1 MEEYMKTFVK
11 IAHIALLVLL
21 ALTLVTCEDFLA
33 GLNPKEEAE
42 YTDWEYVDLPDG
54 TSELT
59 LYLDGTRVPV
69 TEKTGKPKQSRAL
82 NLQLAKMSHDYFE
95 VVFWNRDNGTTPI
108 TVARA
113 TWELGQAAGI
123 SGVYRAGDGV
133 DYTPITPDTGPA
145 CSIIFVGR
153 KQTMTLL
160 GVGVMT
166 HINKTVISGGKKLTT
181 SDRSVTFTVSP
192 LISKIAIDELTNLA
206 PAPSSTDPIVYDSS
220 FLTAA
225 NGGVGAAPTTTLYG
239 IDNVIYT
246 NTIGRLTPLG
256 GATYPLFMLPDY
268 ETHRGGD
275 AGSGPLPASGTDAG
289 SIVPALTAYKTVGA
303 TYTIRGLTIAAQP
316 GNTATDLTSAV
327 RLYAAPEVIK
337 REPRYISGGQ
347 TWYAIAQIDFGGTGV
362 DITPASAYAPAT
374 LVGTF
379 SEGDPVDATLPI
391 TFYIT
396 PASNGIF
403 SIVFSIPVYALTL
416 SPVSP
421 NGGPTDPIYTLASTN
436 GGPPA
441 EIWHITPGYG
451 QSLYNLDNGTDAGGC
466 VLLGVNVSSL
476 DWLEIFTTGIGF
488 KN

>member
-1 MEEYMKTFVK
+1 MKTFVK

-21 ALTLVTCEDFLA
+21 ALSFVTCEDFLA
-33 GLNPKEEAE
+33 GLNPKEETE
-42 YTDWEYVDLPDG
+42 YVDWEYVDLPDG

-69 TEKTGKPKQSRAL
+69 TEKTARPKQSRAL

-95 VVFWNRDNGTTPI
+95 VVFYNRDNGSTPVTI
-108 TVARA
+108 ARA

-123 SGVYRAGDGV
+123 SGVYRAGDGI
-133 DYTPITPDTGPA
+133 DYRAIDPTA
-145 CSIIFVGR
+145 AASSVIFVGR

-160 GVGVMT
+160 GVGILT
-166 HINKTVISGGKKLTT
+166 HINKTVIPAGLPVRNLTT
-181 SDRSVTFTVSP
+181 ADRSVTFTVSP
-192 LISKIAIDELTNLA
+192 LMSKVAINELTGFAPVPVAGPPAVLA
-206 PAPSSTDPIVYDSS
+206 SS

-225 NGGVGAAPTTTLYG
+225 HGGTGVAPTTTLYS
-239 IDNVIYT
+239 IDDVAQT
-246 NTIGRLTPLG
+246 NTPGRMTPLG
-256 GATYPLFMLPDY
+256 GSTYPLFMLPDWD
-268 ETHRGGD
+268 THRGTGT
-275 AGSGPLPASGTDAG
+275 AGPFPASGDDEG
-289 SIVPALTAYKTVGA
+289 SIIPTGTSFKTVGA
-303 TYTIRGLTIAAQP
+303 IYSIGGLTITAQP
-316 GNTATDLTSAV
+316 GNTATDLTLPV
-327 RLYAAPEVIK
+327 RLYAQPEVIK

-347 TWYAIAQIDFGGTGV
+347 TWYAIAQIDFGGTMV
-362 DITPASAYAPAT
+362 AITPTSAYAPVALT
-374 LVGTF
+374 GTYA
-379 SEGDPVDATLPI
+379 EGQPVPSSLPM

-396 PASNGIF
+396 TASNGIF

-416 SPVSP
+416 NPVSVST
-421 NGGPTDPIYTLASTN
+421 GPTDPSYPLASTN

>member
-11 IAHIALLVLL
+11 QVALAALLVLL
-21 ALTLVTCEDFLA
+21 ALSLVTCEDFLA

-42 YTDWEYVDLPDG
+42 YVDWEYVDLPDG
-54 TSELT
+54 RSELT

-69 TEKTGKPKQSRAL
+69 TEKTGKPKPGRAL

-95 VVFWNRDNGTTPI
+95 VVFYNQTGSTPLTI
-108 TVARA
+108 ARA

-123 SGVYRAGDGV
+123 SGVYRGGNGI
-133 DYTPITPDTGPA
+133 DYTPISPTADA
-145 CSIIFVGR
+145 SSVIFVGR

-160 GVGVMT
+160 GVGIMT
-166 HINKTVISGGKKLTT
+166 HINKTEISGGKVLTT

-192 LISKIAIDELTNLA
+192 LISKIAIAESTGFA
-206 PAPSSTDPIVYDSS
+206 PAPVTGPPDVPTSS

-225 NGGVGAAPTTTLYG
+225 DGGGTGNSNYAIGDVAY
-239 IDNVIYT
+239 DNT
-246 NTIGRLTPLG
+246 PGRLTPLG
-256 GATYPLFMLPDY
+256 GATYPLFILPDY
-268 ETHRGGD
+268 DTHKVV
-275 AGSGPLPASGTDAG
+275 AGTPGPVPADG
-289 SIVPALTAYKTVGA
+289 SIVPTGTNYKTVAA
-303 TYTIRGLTIAAQP
+303 TYTIRGLTITAVG
-316 GNTATDLTSAV
+316 GNANTDLFNAV
-327 RLYAAPEVIK
+327 RLYAPPEVIK

-362 DITPASAYAPAT
+362 DITPASAYILPT
-374 LVGTF
+374 LTGTYA
-379 SEGDPVDATLPI
+379 EGQAVPTSLPL

-416 SPVSP
+416 SPVTTTAPFSP
-421 NGGPTDPIYTLASTN
+421 IASTN